1 MTSIESTTYLL
12 SPPVEEHV
20 EVKKTFEKGKFLY
33 IDDSPSKKMH
43 INAWNAISQLE
54 LWDYMKKDV
63 FSYMSSK
70 DEEVSMILDKMV
82 ELGYD
87 LHSGSSFGWIM
98 RQMEYIAKN
107 GEESYRQLYLK
118 T

>member
-33 IDDSPSKKMH
+33 IDDAHSKKMH

-54 LWDYMKKDV
+54 LWDYMKNDV
-63 FSYMSSK
+63 LSYMASK
-70 DEEVSMILDKMV
+70 DDEIFMISNKMV

-87 LHSGSSFGWIM
+87 FHSGSSFGWIM

-107 GEESYRQLYLK
+107 GEEDYMQFFRK
-118 T
+118 